1 MSEILGEKST
11 FVSITKQVAY
21 FKSRLERNDSKLLNL
36 TMDAYE
42 KLLMS
47 VEVLKI
53 NLSKSKL
60 VDQIDSYIELN

>member
-36 TMDAYE
+36 TLDAYE

-53 NLSKSKL
+53 NLNKSKL